1 MKRIL
6 IISALLLAV
15 VLTATADRR
24 RLMMARNVAAGCSTV
39 ALNVTTDDNASTV
52 GASSAQRYGGGLWA
66 ASSSGSVCKVRF
78 KLTATGTISGLSY
91 TVRIYSLSGNNLDT
105 LLGTSDAVTGVDAWS
120 ATNVDFTFAS
130 PVSVSSG
137 TSYGVVITSGA
148 NDAANY
154 ISIRYQNS
162 NAADVDLA
170 RWNSTLVNSDLFTGL
185 APVITI
191 TFQ

>member
-1 MKRIL
+1 MP
-6 IISALLLAV
+6 
-15 VLTATADRR
+15 
-24 RLMMARNVAAGCSTV
+24 RNVEAGCTTI

-91 TVRIYSLSGNNLDT
+91 TVRIYSLSGNNLNT
-105 LLGTSDAVTGVDAWS
+105 LLGTSDVVTGVDAWS
-120 ATNVDFTFAS
+120 ANNVDFTFAS
-130 PVSVSSG
+130 PVAVSSG